1 MEESILKSTKLIL
14 GIDPSYSA
22 FDLEIITAINSAFSI
37 LHQLGVG
44 PDTGF
49 MIEDDQATWD
59 EFILLTG
66 SEPSSKNLIRTYI
79 QLKTRMLFD
88 PPTTSFHIK
97 AMEDQINQYE
107 WRLNVA
113 REYVLPEVT
122 T

>member
-1 MEESILKSTKLIL
+1 MEESILKSTKTIL
-14 GIDPSYSA
+14 GIDPSYTA
-22 FDLEIITAINSAFSI
+22 FDLEIITAINSAFSV

-44 PDTGF
+44 PDDGF
-49 MIEDDQATWD
+49 MIEDDTALWD
-59 EFILLTG
+59 QFMLLSG

>member
-1 MEESILKSTKLIL
+1 MEDSILKSTKTIL
-14 GIDPSYSA
+14 GLDPDYTP
-22 FDLEIITAINSAFSI
+22 FDLEVITAINSAFSI

-44 PDTGF
+44 PDDGF
-49 MIEDDQATWD
+49 MIEDDTATWD
-59 EFILLTG
+59 EFILLAG
-66 SEPSSKNLIRTYI
+66 SEPSSKNLIKTYI